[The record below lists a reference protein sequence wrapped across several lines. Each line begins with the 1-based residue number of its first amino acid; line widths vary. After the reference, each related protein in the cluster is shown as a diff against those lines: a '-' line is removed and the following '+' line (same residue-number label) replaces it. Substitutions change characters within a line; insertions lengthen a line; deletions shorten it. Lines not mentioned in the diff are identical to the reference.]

1 MDLLLIA
8 IAVGALAYF
17 GKLGR
22 VGQSVRGF
30 FFRDRKLTLLLGGL
44 LLLLLVPGLLIQL
57 ILPLAAIAG
66 IWYMSRSWR

>member
-8 IAVGALAYF
+8 IVVGALAYF

-30 FFRDRKLTLLLGGL
+30 FFRDRKLTLILAGLLML
-44 LLLLLVPGLLIQL
+44 LLLPGLLIQL
-57 ILPLAAIAG
+57 ILPLAAVAG
-66 IWYMSRSWR
+66 VWYMARSWR

>member
-1 MDLLLIA
+1 MDLLLVAIVIA
-8 IAVGALAYF
+8 ALAYF

-44 LLLLLVPGLLIQL
+44 LLLLLLPGLLIQL
-57 ILPLAAIAG
+57 ILPLAAVAG